1 MGAFSNW
8 SIHAR
13 SKKPEEGFTAFK
25 NYEWEGD
32 KTKWL
37 DYGTERLGRFVG
49 LVNKD
54 GTTKTECGIHVAGAE
69 KTFDRDLWEEG
80 KVQAL
85 STPEEVTALK
95 GKGEEALVVVYAPWC
110 QYCQAMEE
118 EYTKLAGEADF
129 PVYKFRGDELRD
141 FVSAEMNTASFPT
154 INKLKA
160 DGTLVKYESEE
171 RTVAALKEFASSA

>member
-1 MGAFSNW
+1 MPSMD
-8 SIHAR
+8 AR

-25 NYEWEGD
+25 DYEWVGD

-69 KTFDRDLWEEG
+69 RTFDRDLWEEG
-80 KVQAL
+80 KVVGL
-85 STPEEVTALK
+85 SSTDEVTALK

-129 PVYKFRGDELRD
+129 PVYKFRGDEVRD

-160 DGTLVKYESEE
+160 DGTFVKYDSEE
-171 RTVAALKEFASSA
+171 RTVAALTAFAKSA